1 MPCAKEDLEDSN
13 VLSPEDARALEWSD
27 PYNPRLEKFLE
38 KEREEQVRTPPK
50 RDAGK
55 QLWSPLY
62 FFLTKPVLSLASQI
76 DSWKEPNHIQEG
88 RTSLSMA

>member
-55 QLWSPLY
+55 QL
-62 FFLTKPVLSLASQI
+62 
-76 DSWKEPNHIQEG
+76 
-88 RTSLSMA
+88 